1 MPDTSIAY
9 GLLLE
14 CGLQVNIYDWMSA
27 FNAIVADHN
36 ADDEDEVNISPEIQ
50 FVSPFTFFFSII

>member
-14 CGLQVNIYDWMSA
+14 SGLQVNIYDWMSA
-27 FNAIVADHN
+27 FNAIVGDRTAD
-36 ADDEDEVNISPEIQ
+36 DDEDEDANIPAEIQ
-50 FVSPFTFFFSII
+50 YV